1 MKNKA
6 VFFDRDGVVN
16 YRIVG
21 EYISSPENFVFTP
34 DFIDFFIYVKKA
46 GYLAIITSNQQG
58 IGKGLM
64 TEEQLEKVH
73 VHMQNQVKKLTGFK
87 FDDIFVCTEL
97 AEANSHCRK
106 PNPGMIEEAVKKWD
120 IDTSQSW
127 MIGDR
132 ASDVIAGKRG
142 GLKTILLRCF
152 SNETLPEA
160 DFVFRNLYE
169 AHRKIFL

>member
-1 MKNKA
+1 MMNKA
-6 VFFDRDGVVN
+6 IFFDRDGVVN

-21 EYISSPENFVFTP
+21 EYITSPENFVFMP
-34 DFIDFFIYVKKA
+34 DFLYFFQEIKKA

-64 TEEQLEKVH
+64 AEEQLDKVH
-73 VHMQNQVKKLTGFK
+73 KYMQEKLKELTGFP

-97 AEANSHCRK
+97 ASANSHRRK
-106 PNPGMIEEAVKKWD
+106 PNPGMIEEAVEKWNID
-120 IDTSQSW
+120 IEQSW

-152 SNETLPEA
+152 SIDEVPEA
-160 DFVFRNLYE
+160 DFVIRNLYE
-169 AHRKIFL
+169 AHKIKF